1 MKSITLRRLQG
12 FTLIEAMIV
21 LVIMAIILA
30 FGIPAFGDLID
41 RTRVRSATETVVE
54 AFRVA
59 RLTAVQDRASVNV
72 CPWNSGNTCT
82 GSDWDKG
89 IMVVNSKNEVIYRMR
104 FNETLFVKKNNLS
117 TNDMVTINPS
127 GWTPNDMAS
136 LYICA
141 GDGDSKNAYRITIS
155 MAGKVTPSDVAG
167 SAECNN
173 AG

>member
-21 LVIMAIILA
+21 LIIMAIILA

-41 RTRVRSATETVVE
+41 RTRVRTATETVVE

-72 CPWNSGNTCT
+72 CPWNSGDTCT
-82 GSDWDKG
+82 GNDWDKG

-104 FNETLFVKKNNLS
+104 FNEKLYVKKNNLS
-117 TNDMVTINPS
+117 ANDRVTINPN

-141 GDGDSKNAYRITIS
+141 GDGDSINAYRITIS
-155 MAGKVTPSDVAG
+155 MAGKVTPSEVTG
-167 SAECNN
+167 SPECNN